1 MSKKKS
7 EEQVTDKERNGTNEI
22 EVDSEQK
29 DLEFEKDDEIIEKLT
44 KENQELQD
52 KVLRKIAELDNAIK
66 RCAKEKMEL
75 IDYANEKIL
84 VQFINIA
91 DDLENAINAGR
102 SSNDIQSLLTGIELI
117 KNNYDKILLENGV
130 KKQDTEFGMDFD
142 VNLHDAI
149 LSMPSDMPEG
159 KIVEIVQNGYVFRDK
174 ILRHAKVIT
183 SAGTLQTEKEGEN
196 EQA

>member
-7 EEQVTDKERNGTNEI
+7 EEKVPANGKNSFNEI
-22 EVDSEQK
+22 EVDSAREDKAIENK
-29 DLEFEKDDEIIEKLT
+29 DQIIENLT

-66 RCAKEKMEL
+66 RCAKEKIEL

-91 DDLENAINAGR
+91 DDLEKAINAAK
-102 SSNDIQSLLTGIELI
+102 SSNDIQSLLTGIEMI
-117 KNNYDKILLENGV
+117 KNNFDKILMENGV
-130 KKQDTEFGMDFD
+130 KKQEIEIGMDFD
-142 VNLHDAI
+142 LNLHDAV
-149 LSMPSDMPEG
+149 LSMPSEMPEG
-159 KIVEIVQNGYVFRDK
+159 KIVEIVQNGYVFREK

-183 SAGTLQTEKEGEN
+183 SSGIPQTEKEGEN

>member
-7 EEQVTDKERNGTNEI
+7 EEQVTDNEKNSSNEI
-22 EVDSEQK
+22 EVDSGHE
-29 DLEFEKDDEIIEKLT
+29 DLELESKDQIIEKLT

-91 DDLENAINAGR
+91 DDLENAISAGK
-102 SSNDIQSLLTGIELI
+102 SSNDIQSLLTGIEMI
-117 KNNYDKILLENGV
+117 KNNYNKILLENGV
-130 KKQDTEFGMDFD
+130 KKQDTEIGMDFD

-149 LSMPSDMPEG
+149 LSIQSEIPEG
-159 KIVEIVQNGYVFRDK
+159 KIVEIVQNGYVFREK

-183 SAGTLQTEKEGEN
+183 SAGAPQIEKEGTN
-196 EQA
+196 E